1 MDRKKWIYRITW
13 YALYLTG
20 LVALLIVTIN
30 KYSWM
35 SEMDP
40 SLSPDMLPVDN
51 GSGDRGVASF
61 LAFVIALL
69 TQVIAF
75 IFEKSKTWKT
85 LSVFCA
91 ALAIVIYVLR

>member
-1 MDRKKWIYRITW
+1 MLV
-13 YALYLTG
+13 LYISG
-20 LVALLIVTIN
+20 IAALLIVTVD

-40 SLSPDMLPVDN
+40 SLSLDMLPVDN

>member
-1 MDRKKWIYRITW
+1 MDRKTWIYRITW

>member
-1 MDRKKWIYRITW
+1 MDRKAWIYRATL

-20 LVALLIVTIN
+20 LAALLIVTVD

-51 GSGDRGVASF
+51 GSGDRGVVSF
-61 LAFVIALL
+61 LAFVVALL

-75 IFEKSKTWKT
+75 IFEKSKTWKV

-91 ALAIVIYVLR
+91 AVAILIYVLR

>member
-1 MDRKKWIYRITW
+1 MKYFYRILLLV
-13 YALYLTG
+13 LYISG
-20 LVALLIVTIN
+20 IAALLIVTVD

-51 GSGDRGVASF
+51 GSGDRGVVSF

>member
-1 MDRKKWIYRITW
+1 
-13 YALYLTG
+13 
-20 LVALLIVTIN
+20 
-30 KYSWM
+30 
-35 SEMDP
+35 MDP

-51 GSGDRGVASF
+51 GSGDRGVVSF
-61 LAFVIALL
+61 LAFVFALL

-75 IFEKSKTWKT
+75 IFEKSKTWKV

>member
-1 MDRKKWIYRITW
+1 MLV
-13 YALYLTG
+13 LYISG
-20 LVALLIVTIN
+20 IAALLIVTVD

-51 GSGDRGVASF
+51 GSGDRGVVGF
-61 LAFVIALL
+61 LAFVFALL

-91 ALAIVIYVLR
+91 ALAMVIYVLR

>member
-1 MDRKKWIYRITW
+1 MLV
-13 YALYLTG
+13 LYISGIAT
-20 LVALLIVTIN
+20 LLIVTVD

-51 GSGDRGVASF
+51 GSGDRGVVSF
-61 LAFVIALL
+61 LAFVVALL
-69 TQVIAF
+69 TQVIASF
-75 IFEKSKTWKT
+75 FEKSKTWKT

>member
-1 MDRKKWIYRITW
+1 MLV
-13 YALYLTG
+13 LYISGIAT
-20 LVALLIVTIN
+20 LLIVTVD

-51 GSGDRGVASF
+51 GSGDRGVVSF
-61 LAFVIALL
+61 LAFVFALL

>member
-1 MDRKKWIYRITW
+1 MKYFYRILLL
-13 YALYLTG
+13 ALYISG
-20 LVALLIVTIN
+20 IAALLIVTVD

-51 GSGDRGVASF
+51 GSGDRGVVSF
-61 LAFVIALL
+61 LAFVFALL

-75 IFEKSKTWKT
+75 IFEKSKTWKV

-91 ALAIVIYVLR
+91 AVAILIYVLR

>member
-1 MDRKKWIYRITW
+1 MLV
-13 YALYLTG
+13 LYISGIAT
-20 LVALLIVTIN
+20 LLIVTVD

>member
-1 MDRKKWIYRITW
+1 MKYFYRILLLV
-13 YALYLTG
+13 LYILGIAT
-20 LVALLIVTIN
+20 LLIVTVD

-51 GSGDRGVASF
+51 GSGDRGVVSF
-61 LAFVIALL
+61 LAFVFALL

>member
-1 MDRKKWIYRITW
+1 MLV
-13 YALYLTG
+13 LYISGIAT
-20 LVALLIVTIN
+20 LLIVTVD

-51 GSGDRGVASF
+51 GSGDRGVVSF
-61 LAFVIALL
+61 LAFVFALL
-69 TQVIAF
+69 TQIIAF

-91 ALAIVIYVLR
+91 ALAMVIYVL

>member
-1 MDRKKWIYRITW
+1 MKYFHRILLLV
-13 YALYLTG
+13 LYISGIAT
-20 LVALLIVTIN
+20 LLIVTVD

-40 SLSPDMLPVDN
+40 SFSPDMLPVDN
-51 GSGDRGVASF
+51 GSGDRGVVSF
-61 LAFVIALL
+61 LAFVFALL

>member
-1 MDRKKWIYRITW
+1 MLV
-13 YALYLTG
+13 LYILGIAT
-20 LVALLIVTIN
+20 LLIVTVD

-51 GSGDRGVASF
+51 GSGDRGVVSF
-61 LAFVIALL
+61 LAFVFALL

>member
-1 MDRKKWIYRITW
+1 MLV
-13 YALYLTG
+13 LYISGIAT
-20 LVALLIVTIN
+20 LLIVTVD

-51 GSGDRGVASF
+51 GSGDRGVVSF
-61 LAFVIALL
+61 LAFVFALL

-91 ALAIVIYVLR
+91 ALAMVIYVLR

>member
-1 MDRKKWIYRITW
+1 MLV
-13 YALYLTG
+13 LYISGIAT
-20 LVALLIVTIN
+20 LLIVTVD

-51 GSGDRGVASF
+51 GSGDRGVVSF
-61 LAFVIALL
+61 LAFVFALL

-91 ALAIVIYVLR
+91 SLAMVIYVLR

>member
-1 MDRKKWIYRITW
+1 MKYFYRILLLV
-13 YALYLTG
+13 LYISGIAT
-20 LVALLIVTIN
+20 LLIVTVD

-51 GSGDRGVASF
+51 GSGDRGVVSF
-61 LAFVIALL
+61 LAFVFALL

-91 ALAIVIYVLR
+91 SLAMVIYVLR

>member
-1 MDRKKWIYRITW
+1 MKCFYRILLLV
-13 YALYLTG
+13 LYILG
-20 LVALLIVTIN
+20 IAALLIVTVD

-40 SLSPDMLPVDN
+40 SFSPDMLPVDN

-61 LAFVIALL
+61 LAFAFALL